1 VDQVEEWKGD
11 LVRVDN
17 IIDRMKPIL
26 ERHTVMLAIS
36 RGSVVTAGD
45 VAANGTGSLID
56 TGTVK
61 ALVTNHHVY
70 SYFKER
76 HVEDVRA
83 MLMMS
88 GADDINF
95 LDISEARV
103 LALDEGRDLA
113 VLSVPPDLVA
123 RQGKAFFACEVWPP
137 PRPEPGLLV
146 FCFGYPGQGRVPDG
160 FVLGVHANLISLG
173 VERVRADNFV
183 IADIRGDAQHKT
195 PEGREPLTSFGGMSG
210 SAVYGFWKE
219 DVALQLAG
227 FLYGAHGMSLRYATH
242 ADHLKA
248 DGTIRE
254 RTGVV

>member
-1 VDQVEEWKGD
+1 
-11 LVRVDN
+11 VDN
-17 IIDRMKPIL
+17 IIDRMALVL

-70 SYFKER
+70 AYFR
-76 HVEDVRA
+76 DRYAEDDRA
-83 MLMMS
+83 RLMMS
-88 GADDINF
+88 GADDVNF

-103 LALDEGRDLA
+103 LDMDAGRDLA
-113 VLSVPPDLVA
+113 VISVPPELVE
-123 RQGKAFFACEVWPP
+123 RQGKSFFACKVWPP

-160 FVLGVHANLISLG
+160 FVLGAHAELIALG
-173 VERVRADNFV
+173 VDRVRANDFV
-183 IADIRGDAQHKT
+183 IADIRGDARHQV

-227 FLYGAHGMSLRYATH
+227 FFYGAYGMSLMCATH

-254 RTGVV
+254 RETS